1 MPAPSADRPIS
12 RKPMKQVLSVPD
24 QVGLLVQ
31 GARKSAGLSQTAL
44 AGRLGIS
51 QSRMSAMELD
61 PSSINLEQLLALLAA
76 LNLELVVQT
85 KPGSSS
91 DKASAK
97 PEW

>member
-1 MPAPSADRPIS
+1 
-12 RKPMKQVLSVPD
+12 MKQVLSVAD
-24 QVGLLVQ
+24 QVGPLVQ
-31 GARKSAGLSQTAL
+31 AARKSAGLSQTAL
-44 AGRLGIS
+44 AGRLGLS

-61 PSSINLEQLLALLAA
+61 PSSINVEQLLALLSA

-85 KPGSSS
+85 KPGANS